1 MSKAD
6 FVSLRGAGRAALL
19 ALRAALDLGDA
30 FGDALREFFRAAGP
44 AEGLVGMAG
53 IGARGGVAALVLS
66 DAAGL
71 GGAPSSEN
79 SDEEREEGTSLSSSR
94 PFWMAHA
101 RRVACA
107 CDDCRC
113 SISGVTLRL

>member
-1 MSKAD
+1 MH
-6 FVSLRGAGRAALL
+6 AALRL
-19 ALRAALDLGDA
+19 PLGDDA
-30 FGDALREFFRAAGP
+30 FGGALGEFFRAVVWTG
-44 AEGLVGMAG
+44 
-53 IGARGGVAALVLS
+53 RDGVAALVDADDA

-71 GGAPSSEN
+71 GGASPASEKL
-79 SDEEREEGTSLSSSR
+79 DEAGEAGGVPSLSLSASVRR

-113 SISGVTLRL
+113 NISGVTLRL